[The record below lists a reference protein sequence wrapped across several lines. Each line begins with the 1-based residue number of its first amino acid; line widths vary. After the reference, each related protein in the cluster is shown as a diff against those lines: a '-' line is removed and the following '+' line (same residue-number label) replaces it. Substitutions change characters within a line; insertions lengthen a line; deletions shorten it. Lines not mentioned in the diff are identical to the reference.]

1 MRTERAF
8 VIVNRPWTFVCC
20 SLWYG
25 FTLYVHFFHSV
36 TASTVFLL
44 LADIE
49 DVLPERSDSRSK
61 SFSVMG
67 YGEHEKDVAQNAPES
82 TLDNGMVY

>member
-8 VIVNRPWTFVCC
+8 VIVNRPWTFACC

-25 FTLYVHFFHSV
+25 FTFYVQFFRSV

-61 SFSVMG
+61 SFSVIARVGIKKTLPKMP
-67 YGEHEKDVAQNAPES
+67 QN
-82 TLDNGMVY
+82 